1 LKQIVLDGKSLTL
14 QDLILISKKKATVAL
29 SESAKDEVIK
39 SRKIVDSI
47 VFDKKVV
54 YGVTTGFG
62 QFSSVVIPID
72 QVEQLQY
79 NLIRSHAAGVGPFFP
94 EDIARMIMA
103 LRANVLAKARSGIS
117 LEALTLLIEMINRQ
131 IYPLIPSKGSVG
143 ASGDLAPLAHLA
155 LLLIGEGKARYEYFE
170 GSGAEVLAR
179 VNLQPIR
186 LHAKEGLALINGT
199 QVMTAVG
206 AKALNTA
213 KSLVETSDI
222 AGAMTLEALKGTSV
236 AFDKRIHNERPY
248 PGQLKCASHMRSLL
262 THSEIMASHKGC
274 GKVQDSYSLRCIPQV
289 HGPVYDTLD
298 YVEKMLTIEMN
309 AATDNP
315 MVFSE
320 QHELISGGNFH
331 GQSVAFL
338 MDFLKIAL
346 AEIGNIS
353 ERRTERLVNPHLSD
367 LPAFLVKN
375 GGLQSG
381 FMMAQVTAAALVSEN
396 KILCHPASIDSIPTS
411 ANKED
416 HVSMGT
422 IAARNALSVVENV
435 SHILA
440 VELLASVQALEFLKP
455 LKPAQPL
462 QPVIDLIRNQIPFWD
477 EDRVMAEDIIVM
489 EQLIKDYRLV
499 DTIAHLNDATSSEQ

>member
-1 LKQIVLDGKSLTL
+1 
-14 QDLILISKKKATVAL
+14 
-29 SESAKDEVIK
+29 
-39 SRKIVDSI
+39 
-47 VFDKKVV
+47 
-54 YGVTTGFG
+54 
-62 QFSSVVIPID
+62 
-72 QVEQLQY
+72 
-79 NLIRSHAAGVGPFFP
+79 
-94 EDIARMIMA
+94 
-103 LRANVLAKARSGIS
+103 
-117 LEALTLLIEMINRQ
+117 
-131 IYPLIPSKGSVG
+131 
-143 ASGDLAPLAHLA
+143 
-155 LLLIGEGKARYEYFE
+155 
-170 GSGAEVLAR
+170 
-179 VNLQPIR
+179 
-186 LHAKEGLALINGT
+186 
-199 QVMTAVG
+199 MT
-206 AKALNTA
+206 
-213 KSLVETSDI
+213 
-222 AGAMTLEALKGTSV
+222 
-236 AFDKRIHNERPY
+236 
-248 PGQLKCASHMRSLL
+248 
-262 THSEIMASHKGC
+262 SHKGC

-298 YVEKMLTIEMN
+298 YVEKMITIEMN

-315 MVFSE
+315 MVFAE